1 MAQYQCVND
10 YSNLSFGED
19 LGEANETPGQNSY
32 IELTLNGENTL
43 LIGAS
48 GTFLKNIPGA
58 IFVQ

>member
-32 IELTLNGENTL
+32 IELTLN
-43 LIGAS
+43 
-48 GTFLKNIPGA
+48 
-58 IFVQ
+58 